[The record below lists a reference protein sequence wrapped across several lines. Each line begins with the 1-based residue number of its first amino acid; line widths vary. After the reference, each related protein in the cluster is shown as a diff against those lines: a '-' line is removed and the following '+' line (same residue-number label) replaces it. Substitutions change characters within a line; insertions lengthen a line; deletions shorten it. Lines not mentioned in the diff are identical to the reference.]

1 MAAAGLW
8 FPGGRTKDTVRPD
21 PAREPKV
28 PVLLVRSAILQIR
41 ALIYFNELVR
51 CGTMRKAADKLGV
64 APTAISRQIENLE
77 HDFGAPLVERQPTG
91 VRLTAA
97 GELLAARSAKTL
109 RELDHVR
116 TLIGDLKGLQAGRV
130 SICVN
135 GAAGSGLLAP
145 ALADFSLSYPK
156 LRFDITLTSVDEAI
170 KALTDGEADLAL
182 TLFTP
187 SLHNVSVRC
196 RLAIA
201 HAAVVAPGH
210 PLANREEIALADLHQ
225 YPVCLPDGSFGIRK
239 AIDAEMM
246 RAGLPPLDPVF
257 TISSVAIQK
266 EFARRGTAVLIL
278 PLITVRREC
287 EAGDLKAIPL
297 AGRPLK
303 THLDLLQSRDR
314 PLSFAAAKL
323 QSFLERNMRA
333 LATPTSDVGEK
344 V

>member
-1 MAAAGLW
+1 MPW
-8 FPGGRTKDTVRPD
+8 
-21 PAREPKV
+21 PAV
-28 PVLLVRSAILQIR
+28 LVRSDAVQIR

-51 CGTMRKAADKLGV
+51 CGTMRKAANKLGV

-77 HDFGAPLVERQPTG
+77 HEFGAPLVERQPTG

-109 RELDHVR
+109 RELEHVR
-116 TLIGDLKGLQAGRV
+116 TLISDLKGLQAGRV
-130 SICVN
+130 SIHVN

-145 ALADFSLSYPK
+145 ALADFSLTYPK
-156 LRFDITLTSVDEAI
+156 LRFEITISSVDQAI

-187 SLHNVSVRC
+187 GDHNVSVRC
-196 RLAIA
+196 RLHIA
-201 HAAVVAPGH
+201 HAAVVAPSH
-210 PLANREEIALADLHQ
+210 PLASREEIALVDLQQ
-225 YPVCLPDGSFGIRK
+225 YPLCLPDGSFGIRK
-239 AIDAEMM
+239 AIDAEMTE
-246 RAGLPPLDPVF
+246 AGLPPLDPAF

-297 AGRPLK
+297 AGRPLR
-303 THLDLLQSRDR
+303 TYLDLLQSRDR
-314 PLSFAAAKL
+314 PLSFAATKL

-333 LATPTSDVGEK
+333 LATPVPAVTEWV
-344 V
+344 